1 VLRRSVQDFGA
12 QLVQAALPQIINRC
26 SGPELDQVTDLLLS
40 KLSPEF
46 LDRALAQRLETIDAR
61 SLVNAL
67 ARAERLGYDLSDIVV
82 ERQPDKPEQVV
93 PSLQGVI
100 PPDFPT
106 MNGHYHGPSP
116 HHHPMQGTQPVS
128 SPAPSPTPIQPQ
140 SNQPKWMIGLPPLP
154 AKGPHGILYCQDCRR
169 PCSGELALQHVRTIP
184 RRHFELPTASPR

>member
-1 VLRRSVQDFGA
+1 MLRRSVQDFGA
-12 QLVQAALPQIINRC
+12 QLVQAALPEIINRC
-26 SGPELDQVTDLLLS
+26 TGPELDQVTDLLLS

-67 ARAERLGYDLSDIVV
+67 ARAERLGYDVSDIVV

-100 PPDFPT
+100 PPDFPA
-106 MNGHYHGPSP
+106 MNGQYHGPPP
-116 HHHPMQGTQPVS
+116 HHQPMQGTQTAS
-128 SPAPSPTPIQPQ
+128 SPAPVQPLP
-140 SNQPKWMIGLPPLP
+140 NQPKWMIGLPPLP
-154 AKGPHGILYCQDCRR
+154 ASGPHGILYCQDCRR

-184 RRHFELPTASPR
+184 RTHVELPTESHH